1 MLSAVRLTP
10 KLLILFGIPTLLAF
24 VIVGGI
30 ATHQANDRFSTE
42 ITDSTQELSEAGA
55 EAISQWL
62 DTHTAYV
69 SALAHSEALA
79 SGDPDRI
86 GDFLAV
92 QGEHMSDEYE
102 VLIFVD
108 TEGTAT
114 YHHGGEQTD
123 LSGRDYWQTI
133 VEEERET
140 LVISDP
146 VHSASTG
153 NPITVIA
160 RAVTDAGGDVIGLVA
175 VTVTLDTL
183 ADVVASTTDRAGAL
197 SWALSADGLTVAHP
211 DEDVRMEENALE
223 SEDTDYQAIAQR
235 MVDGERGVGTFSS
248 TDGTAYTAA
257 FAPVS
262 GLSGWS
268 LGIAVPESELMAAAR
283 ELQQNLLIVFGAAV
297 VLLGGIIVLVARRI
311 AQPIA
316 TTGRALGEIA
326 SGDADLTQ
334 RLEVHSGDE
343 VGELATNFNA
353 FIDRLQGLIGSV
365 ADASTQLSAS
375 AEELSASVRETSGQL
390 REQQSETE
398 QVATSMN
405 EMAATIQQVAENAS
419 DASEAARHSDQAAQS
434 GSEVVQENADE
445 IRQVAEQAEA
455 ASAVVQQLNEDAER
469 VTKVL
474 DVIHEITE
482 QTNLLALNAAIEA
495 ARAGENGRGFSV
507 VAEEVRKL
515 ATRTQ
520 TSTEEIREIL
530 DTLRGRIEE
539 AAQAMESGRSRSS
552 QAVTIASRASES
564 LGTITDSVGTINDM
578 NTQIASAAEEQSAAS
593 EEINRSLTQIKA
605 TIDASASGASQVAAA
620 SEEVA
625 RLAADLQ
632 NRVGQF
638 RVR

>member
-1 MLSAVRLTP
+1 MFSAVRLTP

-24 VIVGGI
+24 VIVGGVV
-30 ATHQANDRFSTE
+30 TQQASDRFSTE

-62 DTHTAYV
+62 DTHTAFV
-69 SALAHSEALA
+69 SALAQSEAL
-79 SGDPDRI
+79 SSDEPDRI
-86 GDFLAV
+86 SEFLAR

-123 LSGRDYWQTI
+123 LSGRDYWQNL
-133 VEEERET
+133 VEEQQET
-140 LVISDP
+140 QAISDP

-160 RAVTDAGGDVIGLVA
+160 EAVTDERGEVVGLVA

-183 ADVVASTTDRAGAL
+183 ADVVATATDRTGAL
-197 SWALSADGLTVAHP
+197 PWALGADGLTVAHP
-211 DEDVRMEENALE
+211 DEDVRMEQNALE
-223 SEDTDYQAIAQR
+223 SGDEDYRAIAQR
-235 MVDGERGVGTFSS
+235 MVDGERGVGTF
-248 TDGTAYTAA
+248 TDADGTAYTAS

-283 ELQQNLLIVFGAAV
+283 DLRQNLLVIFGAAV
-297 VLLGGIIVLVARRI
+297 LVLGGIIVLVARRI
-311 AQPIA
+311 ARPIA
-316 TTGRALGEIA
+316 ATSRALGEIA

-334 RLEVHSGDE
+334 RLEVQTRDE
-343 VGELATNFNA
+343 VGELASNFNA
-353 FIDRLQGLIGSV
+353 FVDRMQELIGSV
-365 ADASTQLSAS
+365 SDASTQLSAS

-419 DASEAARHSDQAAQS
+419 DASEAARRSDQAAHS
-434 GSEVVQENADE
+434 GADVVQENANE
-445 IRQVAEQAEA
+445 IRQVAEQAETA
-455 ASAVVQQLNEDAER
+455 AGVVQQLNQDAER

-520 TSTEEIREIL
+520 SSTEEIREIL
-530 DTLRGRIEE
+530 DTLRGRIED
-539 AAQAMESGRSRSS
+539 AAQAMENGRSSS
-552 QAVTIASRASES
+552 NQAVTIAARASES
-564 LGTITDSVGTINDM
+564 LGAITDSVSTITDM

-593 EEINRSLTQIKA
+593 EEINRSLNQIKA
-605 TIDASASGASQVAAA
+605 TIDATASGASQVASA

-632 NRVGQF
+632 DRVGQF